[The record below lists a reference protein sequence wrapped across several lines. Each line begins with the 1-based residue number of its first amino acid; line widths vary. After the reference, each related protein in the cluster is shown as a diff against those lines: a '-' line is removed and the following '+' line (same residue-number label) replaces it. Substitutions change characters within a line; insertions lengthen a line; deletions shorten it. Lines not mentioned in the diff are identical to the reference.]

1 MSNNASKTNVSST
14 PCAASASRRSRI
26 SSMQP
31 RSKLIMSLEKTSV
44 PNLIKDKVVISDDW
58 TVLRLTEGE
67 TPEGVAV
74 PEGKIIV
81 PLKVWQAQRAALQ
94 GRKELGVWFASDERP
109 EELKD
114 DLAPFQV
121 IAVDFPKFAD
131 GRGYSIAYNLR
142 ARLGYTGELRA
153 VGDVLRDQLFYMQRV
168 GFNAFAVRAD
178 KNIHDALKGLTD
190 FSEKYQTSWDEKNPL
205 FRRAKR
211 ETLATRD

>member
-1 MSNNASKTNVSST
+1 
-14 PCAASASRRSRI
+14 
-26 SSMQP
+26 MQP
-31 RSKLIMSLEKTSV
+31 RSKPITLPEKTSV
-44 PNLIKDKVVISDDW
+44 PNTALIIKDKVVVSDDW
-58 TVLRLTEGE
+58 SVLRLAEGE
-67 TPEGVAV
+67 TPETVAV
-74 PEGKIIV
+74 PAGKVIV
-81 PLKVWQAQRAALQ
+81 PLTVWQAQRGNLQ
-94 GRKELGVWFASDERP
+94 GRKDLGVWFASDERP
-109 EELKD
+109 EALKDELKVD
-114 DLAPFQV
+114 SAPFQI

-153 VGDVLRDQLFYMQRV
+153 IGDVLRDQLFYMQRV

-211 ETLATRD
+211 EAIATRD